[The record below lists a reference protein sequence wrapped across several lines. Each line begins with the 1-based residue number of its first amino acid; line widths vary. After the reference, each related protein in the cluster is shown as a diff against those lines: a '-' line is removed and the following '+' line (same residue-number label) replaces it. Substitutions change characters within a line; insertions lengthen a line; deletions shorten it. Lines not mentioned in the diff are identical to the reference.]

1 MSKGRLLARKMGVW
15 HVDVYLGVWGGGEGD
30 DDDTYYFLR
39 DNFESHAGLGWVED
53 FGLWTEREDLNES
66 KFHKS

>member
-15 HVDVYLGVWGGGEGD
+15 HVDVYLGVGGGGEGD

-39 DNFESHAGLGWVED
+39 DNFESHTQD
-53 FGLWTEREDLNES
+53 
-66 KFHKS
+66 